1 MTKTNRY
8 VECSAAGMK
17 YRLIPVTDEI
27 IRCMIAKDEV
37 KTEQESLIIEK
48 KEYPQVPFEAAEAD
62 GAVTVKTSAVQ
73 AELNLKTGG
82 ITWKHADGSV
92 WLEQNKAD
100 LTTSF
105 LRRRMAYAGSARDTH
120 GHSGVLWS
128 LPENRYLVF
137 LRFPAG
143 FFRKHHR
150 APDLLRSL
158 VHGLQNTG
166 GPPVPL
172 RENRLF
178 RQARSPHGE
187 VS

>member
-1 MTKTNRY
+1 MTKTDRY

-82 ITWKHADGSV
+82 ITWTHADGSV

-100 LTTSF
+100 LT
-105 LRRRMAYAGSARDTH
+105 RID
-120 GHSGVLWS
+120 V
-128 LPENRYLVF
+128 
-137 LRFPAG
+137 
-143 FFRKHHR
+143 
-150 APDLLRSL
+150 
-158 VHGLQNTG
+158 VHYNTG
-166 GPPVPL
+166 GEKPII
-172 RENRLF
+172 NRVKTVDGERNFIQNLKAEKV
-178 RQARSPHGE
+178 RDGYRARVFFDWKEDEEIH
-187 VS
+187 